1 MSLNKFDFC
10 FKNSKKQDLMGGKH
24 YNKKNCEMFK
34 VLEKDG
40 FCCMPSGKNF
50 NKFFVSRGKGEKY
63 LVHPGD
69 KAFHPLKRWLK
80 KTYNY
85 DFQI

>member
-1 MSLNKFDFC
+1 
-10 FKNSKKQDLMGGKH
+10 MGGKH

-34 VLEKDG
+34 ILEKDG

-50 NKFFVSRGKGEKY
+50 NKFFVSRGNGEKY

-69 KAFHPLKRWLK
+69 KAFYPLKRWLK

-85 DFQI
+85 DFEI